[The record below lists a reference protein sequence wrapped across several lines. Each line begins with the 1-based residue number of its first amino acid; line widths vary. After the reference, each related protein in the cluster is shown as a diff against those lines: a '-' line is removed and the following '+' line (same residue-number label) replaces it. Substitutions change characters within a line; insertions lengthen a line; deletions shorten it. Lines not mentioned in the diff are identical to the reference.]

1 MIDERK
7 SMEHWW
13 NDIDRRISKYS
24 EKILPPGHFDYHKSN
39 VDWPGIEAGPIQWL
53 ASTSSPEPQHILF
66 MYEYNNGAI
75 IHDFPKIMQPFMWE
89 SPVILLSSQAAEIYS
104 VIRIYKQTA
113 YTL

>member
-1 MIDERK
+1 
-7 SMEHWW
+7 
-13 NDIDRRISKYS
+13 
-24 EKILPPGHFDYHKSN
+24 
-39 VDWPGIEAGPIQWL
+39 
-53 ASTSSPEPQHILF
+53 